1 MERLAL
7 ALHRRGNRCALW
19 IPGPPSSRLRF
30 SRLRF
35 SRTLDSTV
43 GRTRARP
50 GFRTIGM
57 LHLGFSLRRAYRVTL
72 RKGMAIHAMTQASAP
87 MIRASGQ

>member
-19 IPGPPSSRLRF
+19 IPGP
-30 SRLRF
+30 
-35 SRTLDSTV
+35 
-43 GRTRARP
+43 RAPGCGFP
-50 GFRTIGM
+50 GFGSLERSILRSAEHELGRAFGQLGCCTW
-57 LHLGFSLRRAYRVTL
+57 GFSLRRAYRVTL